1 MAARIQKKTK
11 AAAATSAA
19 PATVVS
25 AVAPAAPAV
34 VPAAEPAALDV
45 DASKSRQQLSQILQI
60 NISQDRCATHL
71 KQNLGD
77 NETEQKIKDIRN
89 KLKTAT
95 DEKEVA
101 ELKASIT
108 QLSRLLVR
116 ISSETPI
123 ATAVVLDCMVKEQL
137 IHGMTQAN
145 LKDRKIVEIAHL
157 HSGKPSDL
165 IYYSLIQ
172 NCNTYTGYN
181 EEKEEALRQERGV
194 QNKAAKEARLTKKA
208 ADGTEVAP
216 VEGAPVEAA
225 EDTEASKTT
234 FFTYVENALKSLKK
248 VEAYKT
254 MRVSNRVREYLSD
267 IVAETITM
275 IAELSRIIVQD
286 VVEVRTMN
294 AGHVKAIV
302 RILMTYGG
310 QKANQSVVTKQIDE
324 KLEVYRSH
332 LLLEKEK
339 KTNNISEEAK
349 QELKKKQT
357 ADELARKKK
366 QMEMIRTRAVTSAQR
381 VKTLQAET
389 LELEKVQ

>member
-1 MAARIQKKTK
+1 MATRIQKKTK
-11 AAAATSAA
+11 VA
-19 PATVVS
+19 
-25 AVAPAAPAV
+25 AVASPVAAPAV
-34 VPAAEPAALDV
+34 AAPVAAPPAVAEAEV
-45 DASKSRQQLSQILQI
+45 DTSKSRQQLSQILQI
-60 NISQDRCATHL
+60 NISQARCATHL

-145 LKDRKIVEIAHL
+145 LKDRKIVEISHL
-157 HSGKPSDL
+157 HSGKSSDL
-165 IYYSLIQ
+165 IYYALIQ
-172 NCNTYTGYN
+172 NCKTYTGYN
-181 EEKEEALRQERGV
+181 EEKEDALRQERGV
-194 QNKAAKEARLTKKA
+194 LNKAAKEARLTKKA
-208 ADGTEVAP
+208 ADGTEVVP
-216 VEGAPVEAA
+216 EAA
-225 EDTEASKTT
+225 PAEGVAAEAVEDAESPKTT

-310 QKANQSVVTKQIDE
+310 QKASQSIVTKQIDE

-332 LLLEKEK
+332 LLVEKEK
-339 KTNNISEEAK
+339 KNNNISEEAK